1 MLQEEIFR
9 SGQLLLPETPPEPA
23 FPPETVPLSWTIL
36 VVVTVLLFLATIHS
50 FLNVLPYLRDSIS
63 RARGSAALE
72 NSVKVSRDRNLVA
85 AVFLLPAILLMF
97 RYRLYD
103 PAFLQD
109 WSPDLRFLAVAGAF
123 LGFFLLR
130 YLLFRWLMPRRRY
143 DDYQMAYRVGHT
155 YFILLMLLALTT
167 VGVLY
172 LVGVDEVMVKR
183 FLLVEAGVAYLLYL
197 LRKGQILSASCKPL
211 TTFLYLCALELLPAC
226 LLAGSAMIL

>member
-1 MLQEEIFR
+1 
-9 SGQLLLPETPPEPA
+9 
-23 FPPETVPLSWTIL
+23 
-36 VVVTVLLFLATIHS
+36 
-50 FLNVLPYLRDSIS
+50 
-63 RARGSAALE
+63 
-72 NSVKVSRDRNLVA
+72 
-85 AVFLLPAILLMF
+85 
-97 RYRLYD
+97 
-103 PAFLQD
+103 
-109 WSPDLRFLAVAGAF
+109 
-123 LGFFLLR
+123 
-130 YLLFRWLMPRRRY
+130 
-143 DDYQMAYRVGHT
+143 MAYRVGHT